1 MNLATSSRLRRAN
14 TTGDPS
20 NFHQSVPSVSTNRTQ
35 FPDSSRIEARTR
47 HVDNNRAINN
57 SSNVSDDEGDSD
69 VEVKFIQKFPN

>member
-20 NFHQSVPSVSTNRTQ
+20 NFHQSVPSVAANRTQ

-47 HVDNNRAINN
+47 NVDSNRAINN
-57 SSNVSDDEGDSD
+57 SSNISNDEGDSD
-69 VEVKFIQKFPN
+69 IEVNFV